1 MLEYYS
7 GILFLRTNRVG
18 DFDEAFTSRIHMS
31 LYYPELSEE
40 KTRRVFKIN
49 MDLIRERFALK
60 KRQIII
66 EEMDIGAFATQHYI
80 NHPSARWNGRQSGMP
95 AKLHWHWPNTRHREG
110 DTMPL

>member
-1 MLEYYS
+1 
-7 GILFLRTNRVG
+7 
-18 DFDEAFTSRIHMS
+18 MS

-80 NHPSARWNGRQSGMP
+80 NHPSARWNGRQIRNACQTALALAEYQAQGG
-95 AKLHWHWPNTRHREG
+95 RHDAIMKPDAVINLAVEHFE
-110 DTMPL
+110 TNQCC